1 MKYEREYLK
10 QKGIPHL
17 PGDWDFRSEA
27 QQVSWV
33 AENYPN
39 VFKSLFNLRSF
50 IKLSEL
56 SRYIT
61 KGDRNGIRLNKEPK
75 KHLESLDN
83 FFHNELPQMWDELK
97 SKLADK
103 PKAGGAI

>member
-1 MKYEREYLK
+1 MKFEKEFLQ

-27 QQVSWV
+27 QQVSWL
-33 AENYPN
+33 ADKYPD
-39 VFKSLFNLRSF
+39 VFKSLFDLRSF

-75 KHLESLDN
+75 KHLEALDN
-83 FFHNELPQMWDELK
+83 FFYKELPQMWDELK
-97 SKLADK
+97 SQLADK